1 MLTGRRYFT
10 WEGEPVVVLRPRDGK
25 AGKQL
30 STLAKLSSVGIEFA
44 ISTVMGLLG
53 GRWVDEKLGTSPWL
67 MILGLFVGVTAG
79 LRSLIRTARQANR
92 EANQSPNPS
101 VNPAN
106 QSKPSETSDD
116 D

>member
-10 WEGEPVVVLRPRDGK
+10 WEGEPVVVLPPLPPRYGK
-25 AGKQL
+25 GGKQL

-44 ISTVMGLLG
+44 ISTVIGLLG

-92 EANQSPNPS
+92 EANQSAKP
-101 VNPAN
+101 PAN
-106 QSKPSETSDD
+106 QSKASETSDD